1 MSDPIKLAAKLD
13 LSAAS
18 TLAAE
23 LKQRNDDEVVLDLSD
38 VRHLGALCLQV
49 MLAAATTAIEE
60 GRKLTCI
67 NASDRVL
74 DQLRVMG
81 VTPEM
86 ISEGRQ

>member
-1 MSDPIKLAAKLD
+1 MSDPIKLSAKLD

-18 TLAAE
+18 ALAAD
-23 LKQRNDDEVVLDLSD
+23 LKLRHEDEVVLDLSE

-49 MLAAATTAIEE
+49 MLAAATTAVED
-60 GRKLTCI
+60 GRKLSCI
-67 NASDRVL
+67 NATDRVI

>member
-1 MSDPIKLAAKLD
+1 MSDTIKLGAKLD
-13 LSAAS
+13 LPAAS
-18 TLAAE
+18 VLVTD
-23 LKQRNDDEVVLDLSD
+23 LKKCKAQEVVLDMSD

-49 MLAAATTAIEE
+49 MIAAATSALEE
-60 GRKLTCI
+60 GRRLVCV
-67 NASDRVL
+67 NASDRVI

>member
-1 MSDPIKLAAKLD
+1 MSVPIKLGAKLD

-18 TLAAE
+18 VLASD
-23 LKQRNDDEVVLDLSD
+23 LKKCKADEIVLDLSD

-49 MLAAATTAIEE
+49 MLAAAATALEE
-60 GRKLTCI
+60 GRRLVCV
-67 NASDRVL
+67 NASDRVI